1 MAQETITKLAND
13 PHAEE
18 ANDALAVCKACHHL
32 VPRTMVCIYCGA
44 PILFKK
50 PEQ

>member
-1 MAQETITKLAND
+1 MAQETITELTKD
-13 PHAEE
+13 PHADS
-18 ANDALAVCKACHHL
+18 NDALAVCKACHHL

>member
-1 MAQETITKLAND
+1 MAQETITELTKD

-18 ANDALAVCKACHHL
+18 ANDALAVCEACHHL